1 MESNIIILRGSN
13 MKNKKLIDELIIKDE
28 LTIKVKETYILREI
42 ACQRLKVQ
50 DFWTKVLGVYY
61 SVFTALLAI
70 IGVKE
75 GAEFLTLPSAC
86 FTVAV
91 ALIVCAT
98 NAQNFAG
105 RAHDLEVNVEDLK
118 SLEDEIKIG
127 KLDGE
132 NGHIDGYKKYRK
144 SGHLA
149 KSTRRNRGK
158 YRYFVLAK

>member
-1 MESNIIILRGSN
+1 M
-13 MKNKKLIDELIIKDE
+13 
-28 LTIKVKETYILREI
+28 
-42 ACQRLKVQ
+42 KVQ

-86 FTVAV
+86 FTIAV

-132 NGHIDGYKKYRK
+132 KEHCRI
-144 SGHLA
+144 
-149 KSTRRNRGK
+149 RR
-158 YRYFVLAK
+158 

>member
-28 LTIKVKETYILREI
+28 LTIKVKETYILREM

-86 FTVAV
+86 FT
-91 ALIVCAT
+91 IE
-98 NAQNFAG
+98 
-105 RAHDLEVNVEDLK
+105 RM
-118 SLEDEIKIG
+118 I
-127 KLDGE
+127 
-132 NGHIDGYKKYRK
+132 
-144 SGHLA
+144 
-149 KSTRRNRGK
+149 
-158 YRYFVLAK
+158 